1 MKSSTRTTN
10 LVGAKMPKFEIFAT
24 LATMPITWI
33 LVSGLLYLKIPT
45 AFTKIYAEDG
55 SISLQDALAKSF
67 PNDILS
73 PYAGYFDIIGRSA
86 GRVVTF
92 FPLQNAAQVF
102 FFFNTLMLSWIAITI
117 YRASSEV
124 ISNRFNRSIFSLSL
138 ILLPIGS
145 FESLA
150 NTANLHFFFM
160 SACLPILLRRN
171 MGKYENYQFSF
182 FVLVATLSTPLM
194 IFFFPLIVFLR
205 WNSKNSS
212 FLTKPN
218 HIEFAWLI
226 GILIQVVFIITQAL
240 GDRTSTGVQSVA
252 KTGFLYLDRVVGSAF
267 VPWWGNVSDST
278 PSIAPN
284 LFSARVYLALR
295 ALFALIILFLLI
307 VYIIKSSKKN
317 TEIRALSAGVLLTGF
332 FYWFVV
338 GVLFSPEPRYAI
350 FPSFGLLLILFYN
363 QGEDSKKVA
372 LNFYQRT
379 ALVLIFFTWLGS
391 WSPSDLRVDGP
402 SWATEFKKAQAVCLA
417 GVDNVRIPIIPTNL
431 KWYVSIDCKKVLST

>member
-1 MKSSTRTTN
+1 MSPSTRTIHPA
-10 LVGAKMPKFEIFAT
+10 GARTQVNKIFTTIARM
-24 LATMPITWI
+24 ASTWV
-33 LVSGLLYLKIPT
+33 LVSGILYLKIPT
-45 AFTKIYAEDG
+45 AFKKIYAEDG

-67 PNDILS
+67 PNDFLS

-124 ISNRFNRSIFSLSL
+124 ISNWFNRSIFSLSL

-160 SACLPILLRRN
+160 SACLPIFLRKYI
-171 MGKYENYQFSF
+171 GKYEGYQFSF
-182 FVLVATLSTPLM
+182 FVLVASLSTPLM

-205 WNSKNSS
+205 WNSKNSNV
-212 FLTKPN
+212 FTKPN
-218 HIEFAWLI
+218 RIEFAWLI
-226 GILIQVVFIITQAL
+226 GILIQVFFIITQAL
-240 GDRTSTGVQSVA
+240 GERTSTGVQSVA
-252 KTGFLYLDRVVGSAF
+252 KTGFLYLDRVVGSTF
-267 VPWWGNVSDST
+267 FPWWGNVSDST
-278 PSIAPN
+278 PSIAPD

-295 ALFALIILFLLI
+295 ALFALILLCLL
-307 VYIIKSSKKN
+307 VLYIIKSSKRN
-317 TEIRALSAGVLLTGF
+317 AEIRTLSGGVLLTGF

-350 FPSFGLLLILFYN
+350 FPSFGLLLILFYI
-363 QGEDSKKVA
+363 QGEDSKKVT
-372 LNFYQRT
+372 LTFDQRV

-402 SWATEFKKAQAVCLA
+402 SWATEYKKAQAVCLA
-417 GVDNVRIPIIPTNL
+417 GVDTVRIPIIPTNL
-431 KWYVSIDCKKVLST
+431 KWYVSIDCEKVLST

>member
-1 MKSSTRTTN
+1 MSPSTRTIHPA
-10 LVGAKMPKFEIFAT
+10 GARTQVNKIFTTIARM
-24 LATMPITWI
+24 ASTWV
-33 LVSGLLYLKIPT
+33 LVSGILYLKIPT
-45 AFTKIYAEDG
+45 AFKKIYAEDG

-67 PNDILS
+67 PNDFLS

-124 ISNRFNRSIFSLSL
+124 ISNWFNRSIFSLSL

-160 SACLPILLRRN
+160 SACLPIFLRKYI
-171 MGKYENYQFSF
+171 GKYEGYQFSF
-182 FVLVATLSTPLM
+182 FVLVASLSTPLM

-205 WNSKNSS
+205 WNSKNSNV
-212 FLTKPN
+212 FTKPN
-218 HIEFAWLI
+218 RIEFAWLI
-226 GILIQVVFIITQAL
+226 GILIQVFFIITQAL
-240 GDRTSTGVQSVA
+240 GERTSTGVQSVA
-252 KTGFLYLDRVVGSAF
+252 KTGFLYLDRVVGSTF
-267 VPWWGNVSDST
+267 FPWWGNVSDST
-278 PSIAPN
+278 PSIAPD

-295 ALFALIILFLLI
+295 ALFALILLCLL
-307 VYIIKSSKKN
+307 VLYIIKSSKRN
-317 TEIRALSAGVLLTGF
+317 AEIRTLSGGVLLTGF

-350 FPSFGLLLILFYN
+350 FPSFGLLLILFYI
-363 QGEDSKKVA
+363 QGEDSKKVT
-372 LNFYQRT
+372 LTFDQRV

-391 WSPSDLRVDGP
+391 WSPSDLRVAGP
-402 SWATEFKKAQAVCLA
+402 SWATEYKKAQAVCLA
-417 GVDNVRIPIIPTNL
+417 GVDTVRIPIIPTNL
-431 KWYVSIDCKKVLST
+431 KWYVSIDCEKVLST

>member
-1 MKSSTRTTN
+1 MSPSTRTIHPA
-10 LVGAKMPKFEIFAT
+10 GARTQVNKIFTTIARM
-24 LATMPITWI
+24 ASTWV
-33 LVSGLLYLKIPT
+33 LVSGILYLKIPT
-45 AFTKIYAEDG
+45 AFKKIYAEDG

-67 PNDILS
+67 PNDFLS

-124 ISNRFNRSIFSLSL
+124 ISNWFNRSIFSLSL

-160 SACLPILLRRN
+160 SACLPIFLRKYI
-171 MGKYENYQFSF
+171 GKYEGYQFSF
-182 FVLVATLSTPLM
+182 FVLVASLSTPLM

-205 WNSKNSS
+205 WNSKNSNV
-212 FLTKPN
+212 FTKPN
-218 HIEFAWLI
+218 RIEFAWLI
-226 GILIQVVFIITQAL
+226 GILIQVFFIITQAL
-240 GDRTSTGVQSVA
+240 GERTSTGVQSVA
-252 KTGFLYLDRVVGSAF
+252 KTGFLYLDRVVGSTF
-267 VPWWGNVSDST
+267 FPWWGNVSDST
-278 PSIAPN
+278 PSIAPD

-295 ALFALIILFLLI
+295 ALFALILLCLL
-307 VYIIKSSKKN
+307 VLYIIKSSKRN
-317 TEIRALSAGVLLTGF
+317 AEIRTLSGGVLLTGF

-350 FPSFGLLLILFYN
+350 FPSFGLLLILFYI
-363 QGEDSKKVA
+363 QGEDSKKVT
-372 LNFYQRT
+372 LTFDQRV

-431 KWYVSIDCKKVLST
+431 KWYVSIDCEKVLST

>member
-1 MKSSTRTTN
+1 MSPSTGTIHPAGARTQVN
-10 LVGAKMPKFEIFAT
+10 KIFTTIAR
-24 LATMPITWI
+24 LASTWV

-45 AFTKIYAEDG
+45 AFKKIYAEDG

-67 PNDILS
+67 PDDFLS

-124 ISNRFNRSIFSLSL
+124 ISNWFNRSIFSLSL

-160 SACLPILLRRN
+160 SACLPIFLRKYT
-171 MGKYENYQFSF
+171 GKYEGYQFSF
-182 FVLVATLSTPLM
+182 FVLVASLSTPLM

-212 FLTKPN
+212 VFTKPN
-218 HIEFAWLI
+218 RIEFAWLI
-226 GILIQVVFIITQAL
+226 GILIQVFFIITQAL

-252 KTGFLYLDRVVGSAF
+252 KTGFLYLDRVVGSTF
-267 VPWWGNVSDST
+267 FPWWGNVSDST
-278 PSIAPN
+278 PSIAPD

-295 ALFALIILFLLI
+295 ALFALILLCLL
-307 VYIIKSSKKN
+307 VLYIIKSSKRNAK
-317 TEIRALSAGVLLTGF
+317 IRTLSVGVLLTGF

-350 FPSFGLLLILFYN
+350 FPSFGLLLILFYI
-363 QGEDSKKVA
+363 QGEDSKKVT
-372 LNFYQRT
+372 LTFDQRV

-402 SWATEFKKAQAVCLA
+402 SWATEYKKAHAVCLA

-431 KWYVSIDCKKVLST
+431 KWYVSIDCEKVLST